1 MTDCDCFVKP
11 PNRRRLRFPEKP
23 RTAGL
28 CGRAAGACD
37 CGLLSCAFIE
47 RANKWRNSPKRDLAG
62 RENPSPKAQFSF
74 AGAGF
79 TWAFRTSPTNAATF
93 VSRGCGGYTR
103 HHSPEPRTQRLT
115 GRNTGENEE
124 PPHVGR
130 LGCMESL
137 WSGAVTPVFPPPFFQ
152 SSPAGSAFLPVSSPC
167 CREPCA
173 LSCSQCAGMFQTD
186 PIHYPV
192 FPCR

>member
-47 RANKWRNSPKRDLAG
+47 RANKGRNPPKRDLAG
-62 RENPSPKAQFSF
+62 RENPSPKAQFPF

-93 VSRGCGGYTR
+93 VSKGCGGYTR
-103 HHSPEPRTQRLT
+103 HPSPQPRTQRLT
-115 GRNTGENEE
+115 RRNRGVSDGGAITTLGPFCAVRNPCVAGCQNGKLCRFWALVRALPENA
-124 PPHVGR
+124 
-130 LGCMESL
+130 ESL
-137 WSGAVTPVFPPPFFQ
+137 RNSDAHD
-152 SSPAGSAFLPVSSPC
+152 A
-167 CREPCA
+167 RR
-173 LSCSQCAGMFQTD
+173 CSEASR
-186 PIHYPV
+186 P
-192 FPCR
+192 RWAA